1 MRIFVAIEISDVK
14 IIESIKKIQEKINV
28 NAKPTKAQ
36 NLHFTLQ
43 FLGEASE
50 EKISQI
56 SKGLHSIEFS
66 SFDIDLKGLGVFP
79 KPKAPRIIWIGVDNN
94 NGKKMLNQLAK
105 KVEKVLTPLGF
116 PAEKSLKPH
125 ITIFRIKKKTEDIT
139 RELEQYNMTEFGVQK
154 VTSIKLKKSDLTSNG
169 PIYSDLTEV
178 KASK

>member
-43 FLGEASE
+43 FLGEVSE

-66 SFDIDLKGLGVFP
+66 SFDINLKELGVFP
-79 KPKAPRIIWIGVDNN
+79 KPKAPELFGLV
-94 NGKKMLNQLAK
+94 LAMIMERK
-105 KVEKVLTPLGF
+105 C
-116 PAEKSLKPH
+116 
-125 ITIFRIKKKTEDIT
+125 
-139 RELEQYNMTEFGVQK
+139 
-154 VTSIKLKKSDLTSNG
+154 
-169 PIYSDLTEV
+169 
-178 KASK
+178 